1 MITIQVLAVLLCT
14 LLLWTLIRDRN
25 VMTLEARI
33 IEGFLLFGMTMGAAG
48 SLVIWW
54 EMLTLFTITGYGAA
68 LFAGGTGMVLL
79 ALAIQNKLL
88 CYGLLGVAHD
98 VIQAYKGGP
107 SLVVPEVRLGHH
119 PMGDNGQPA

>member
-1 MITIQVLAVLLCT
+1 MMTIQVLAVLLCT

-54 EMLTLFTITGYGAA
+54 EMLTLFTLTGYGAA
-68 LFAGGTGMVLL
+68 LFAGGTGIVLV
-79 ALAIQNKLL
+79 ALTVQNKL
-88 CYGLLGVAHD
+88 AFRPRSIFD
-98 VIQAYKGGP
+98 
-107 SLVVPEVRLGHH
+107 R
-119 PMGDNGQPA
+119 

>member
-33 IEGFLLFGMTMGAAG
+33 IEGFLLFGMTIGAAG
-48 SLVIWW
+48 SLVMWW
-54 EMLTLFTITGYGAA
+54 EMLTLFTLTGYGAA
-68 LFAGGTGMVLL
+68 LFAGGTGTVLL

-88 CYGLLGVAHD
+88 FRPRSIFA
-98 VIQAYKGGP
+98 
-107 SLVVPEVRLGHH
+107 R
-119 PMGDNGQPA
+119 